1 MPNIYEGHDVSEEA
15 GGGTD
20 VERME
25 LGGKNGILIY
35 LKGHL
40 YPIKGMPT
48 PNAVQG
54 INVMKKVLLE
64 FSKHPTLLLTPRK
77 TLQSFAEISNKAL
90 QGCFMQERYMTAVA
104 RELRGMIGT
113 HFAHI
118 IEYDSA
124 YRLRLQ
130 DMFSSVSQ
138 AEMIERPI
146 RSVWKMV
153 KRNREQ
159 DYLSVHNKVRKIAWL
174 LTFALLTGFRD
185 KWIKAF
191 QECTYENLCLDEGDV
206 YWIGQ
211 RTDYGIN
218 NGNKI
223 PNKL

>member
-1 MPNIYEGHDVSEEA
+1 MPNFYEGHSVEA
-15 GGGTD
+15 ESGTATEI
-20 VERME
+20 ERME
-25 LGGKNGILIY
+25 LGNKNGVLIF
-35 LKGHL
+35 LKGHSH
-40 YPIKGMPT
+40 PIKGMPT
-48 PNAVQG
+48 AGAIQG

-64 FSKHPTLLLTPRK
+64 FSKHPTLLLTPRR
-77 TLQSFAEISNKAL
+77 TLQSFAEISEKAL
-90 QGCFMQERYMTAVA
+90 QGCFMQEQYMTAVG

-124 YRLRLQ
+124 YRIRLQ

-138 AEMIERPI
+138 AELAKRPI

-159 DYLSVHNKVRKIAWL
+159 DYIGVHVKVRKLAWL

-191 QECTYENLCLDEGDV
+191 EKCDYSNLLPDEHDV
-206 YWIGQ
+206 YWMNE
-211 RTDYGIN
+211 RTDFGPN
-218 NGNKI
+218 NGNPI
-223 PNKL
+223 I